1 MKRRASAGRAAENDT
16 GAPLTLVSPS
26 VIPLT
31 VLMTYISLR
40 ILQGGAGGAPLLP
53 PPPFY
58 LLENI
63 DYSKLQP
70 RRSFNLTRL
79 NNLRKAVH
87 TLI

>member
-1 MKRRASAGRAAENDT
+1 MTRWRRGGGGA
-16 GAPLTLVSPS
+16 APLTLVSPS

-40 ILQGGAGGAPLLP
+40 ILQEGVA

-58 LLENI
+58 LLGNI
-63 DYSKLQP
+63 DYSKTTP